1 MARLLS
7 SVLLRLFV
15 LSCGAGVLVACA
27 GTPSPQVPAAPAPIV
42 TPVDAPPGSLTCG
55 ELTTAVNGA
64 TLMDPGVVDAIVR
77 VSSLADAPLADSAR
91 RLAAAYAA
99 AVTAHGSD
107 SEPDAIAAVSAA
119 GADLTRVCTESG
131 LDTVG

>member
-1 MARLLS
+1 MARP
-7 SVLLRLFV
+7 LRLLA
-15 LSCGAGVLVACA
+15 LSASASVLVACS
-27 GTPSPQVPAAPAPIV
+27 GTPTPAPPAGPALAASAIGEL
-42 TPVDAPPGSLTCG
+42 PGSLTCG
-55 ELTTAVNGA
+55 ELETAVNAA

-77 VSSLADAPLADSAR
+77 ISSSADAPLADSAR

-99 AVTAHGSD
+99 AVTAHGSG